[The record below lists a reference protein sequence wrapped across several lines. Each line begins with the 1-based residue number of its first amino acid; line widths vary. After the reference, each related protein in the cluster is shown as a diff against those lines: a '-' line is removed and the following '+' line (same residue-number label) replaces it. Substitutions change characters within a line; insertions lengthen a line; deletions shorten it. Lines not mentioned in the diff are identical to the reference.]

1 MKEFI
6 KNIYKNTKRLLTG
19 HDRVLVAVSTGLD
32 SMALLHMLLEMN
44 VQVAIAHVNHGQREQ
59 SKDEEL
65 FIKNFAHENNIP
77 IFIDYFT
84 GEFSENAARQFRYD
98 FFERIMREHNYTA
111 LLTGHH
117 KDDQAETVFMKI
129 LRGARLF
136 DIKGIKEK
144 QSFANG
150 ELIRPLLHVTKREL
164 PMVEHFQ
171 DESNFQNDYLRNR
184 VRNLYIPNLESENP
198 KFAKALVDLED
209 EVTLANK
216 VIYDILDTV
225 DITNIHD
232 FRGSGSLQRFW
243 LQYYLEDFP
252 ELKLNKKKL
261 IDVVN
266 FLNKT
271 GQTSEK
277 LDKYHVL
284 VKSKDNFYVKLEGI
298 LGDNTGE

>member
-32 SMALLHMLLEMN
+32 SMVLLHMLLEMN

-144 QSFANG
+144 QPFANG
-150 ELIRPLLHVTKREL
+150 ELIRPLLKVTKRSCHVWNTSK
-164 PMVEHFQ
+164 M
-171 DESNFQNDYLRNR
+171 
-184 VRNLYIPNLESENP
+184 
-198 KFAKALVDLED
+198 
-209 EVTLANK
+209 
-216 VIYDILDTV
+216 
-225 DITNIHD
+225 
-232 FRGSGSLQRFW
+232 SL
-243 LQYYLEDFP
+243 
-252 ELKLNKKKL
+252 
-261 IDVVN
+261 IS
-266 FLNKT
+266 KT
-271 GQTSEK
+271 
-277 LDKYHVL
+277 
-284 VKSKDNFYVKLEGI
+284 I
-298 LGDNTGE
+298 I